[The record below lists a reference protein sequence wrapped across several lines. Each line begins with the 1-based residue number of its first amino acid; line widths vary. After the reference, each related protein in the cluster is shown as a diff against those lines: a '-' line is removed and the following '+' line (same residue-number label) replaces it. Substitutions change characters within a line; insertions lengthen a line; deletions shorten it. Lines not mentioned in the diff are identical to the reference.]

1 MRCAKMNGDRNY
13 FDYCEILEKQ
23 GEYQVKFGYQ
33 SYNGKLVYPPILI
46 GDRSFSS
53 EKKALRY
60 AKKIVTP
67 KRTKLEKSK

>member
-1 MRCAKMNGDRNY
+1 MNTSRTC
-13 FDYCEILEKQ
+13 FDYCEILENK

-33 SYNGKLVYPPILI
+33 TYKGESIYPPILI

-67 KRTKLEKSK
+67 RRIKLEKSK

>member
-1 MRCAKMNGDRNY
+1 MNTSRTC
-13 FDYCEILEKQ
+13 FDYCEILENK
-23 GEYQVKFGYQ
+23 GEYQVIFGYQ
-33 SYNGKLVYPPILI
+33 TYKGESIYPPILI

-67 KRTKLEKSK
+67 RRIKLEKSK